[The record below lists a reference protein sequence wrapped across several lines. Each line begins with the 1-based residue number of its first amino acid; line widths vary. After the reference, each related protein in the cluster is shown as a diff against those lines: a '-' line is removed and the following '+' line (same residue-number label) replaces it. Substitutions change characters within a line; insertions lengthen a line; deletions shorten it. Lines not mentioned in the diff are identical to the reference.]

1 MPATTSSQATGPST
15 LARGALSLFDT
26 ISSTLANLA
35 PVEGVFLSITL
46 VVAAMGSQ
54 APWGFLLAG
63 IAILATGNTL
73 SEFSSSIPSAGS
85 FVTFVG
91 RGVGGKAPRAGAV
104 LGGITYYLLMIC
116 YPVTVG
122 AVVVFMGSWVS
133 SLLNWGNAGWLAVT
147 LGGVALAVPLLLRGV
162 VISARASF
170 IMFCSEALGLIV
182 LAVVVLIRAHGQ
194 LGAPF
199 HSFGGAPGGF
209 RGLAGLTFAL
219 AVSGFIGWE
228 NSGALA
234 EESRNPRRY
243 IPITVYSSV
252 AIIAGL
258 YVLSSW
264 AAVAGF
270 ASWKGQVAGV
280 NFLGSPAE
288 ATPFLDLSRHF
299 SGWFDWF
306 IGLVGFTSSF
316 GCFIAAANSQ
326 SRITFNG
333 ARAGLL
339 PRPFAAVSARTKVPW
354 ASVLV
359 YVGLLALLVVVPYF
373 AMHGDAVSIFS
384 DEAGIG
390 TVPILVA
397 YLLANIA
404 LPLHVL
410 AVRRSQFHLVRHMLV
425 PLLGSAVLVYGIYEF
440 VQPSQPP
447 PANVFWAW
455 TLGII
460 VLAIA
465 ATAFAYLRDPA
476 ALRHAVNAGPEFVQ
490 SGESVES
497 VQEDA

>member
-1 MPATTSSQATGPST
+1 MPATASSRDAGRAM

-35 PVEGVFLSITL
+35 PVEGIFLSITL

-54 APWGFLLAG
+54 APWGFLLAA

-73 SEFSSSIPSAGS
+73 SEFSRSIPSAGS

-91 RGVGGKAPRAGAV
+91 RGVGARAPRTGAV
-104 LGGITYYLLMIC
+104 LAGITYYLLLIC
-116 YPVTVG
+116 YPVTLG

-133 SLLNWGNAGWLAVT
+133 SLLRWGNAGWLAVT
-147 LGGVALAVPLLLRGV
+147 LAGVALAVPLLLRGV

-170 IMFCSEALGLIV
+170 IMFCSEAFGLIV
-182 LAVVVLIRAHGQ
+182 VSLVVLIRAHGQ

-199 HSFGGAPGGF
+199 HAAGGAPGGF

-219 AVSGFIGWE
+219 AVSGFVGWE

-243 IPITVYSSV
+243 IPVTVYSSI

-264 AAVAGF
+264 AAVSGF
-270 ASWKGQVAGV
+270 ASWKGAITGV
-280 NFLGSPAE
+280 TYLGSPAE

-299 SGWFDWF
+299 SPWFDWF

-354 ASVLV
+354 ASVLA
-359 YVGLLALLVVVPYF
+359 YVGLLVALVVIPYF
-373 AMHGDAVSIFS
+373 AMHGNAVSIFS

-397 YLLANIA
+397 YLLANLA
-404 LPLHVL
+404 LPLHIL
-410 AVRRSQFHLVRHMLV
+410 AAHRSRFRIVRHVLV
-425 PLLGSAVLVYGIYEF
+425 PLTGSAVLVYGVYEF

-455 TLGII
+455 ILGI
-460 VLAIA
+460 VALAIA
-465 ATAFAYLRDPA
+465 ATVIARLRDPA
-476 ALRHAVNAGPEFVQ
+476 GLRRAVVAGPEFVQ
-490 SGESVES
+490 
-497 VQEDA
+497 EDA

>member
-1 MPATTSSQATGPST
+1 MSATTSSQAAGPAT

-46 VVAAMGSQ
+46 VVAAMGAQ

-73 SEFSSSIPSAGS
+73 SEFSKSIPSAGS

-91 RGVGGKAPRAGAV
+91 RGVGGKALRTGAV

-133 SLLNWGNAGWLAVT
+133 SLLNWGNGGWLAVT

-182 LAVVVLIRAHGQ
+182 LAVVVLIRAHGH

-199 HSFGGAPGGF
+199 HASGGAPGGF

-219 AVSGFIGWE
+219 AVSGFVGWE

-252 AIIAGL
+252 VIIAGL

-270 ASWKGQVAGV
+270 ASWKGPVAGV

-299 SGWFDWF
+299 SPWFDWF

-339 PRPFAAVSARTKVPW
+339 PRQVAAVSPRTKVPW

-359 YVGLLALLVVVPYF
+359 YVGLLVVLVVVPYF

-390 TVPILVA
+390 TVPILLA

-404 LPLHVL
+404 LPLHML
-410 AVRRSQFHLVRHMLV
+410 GRPGFRFVRHLIV

-440 VQPSQPP
+440 VQPNQPA

-455 TLGII
+455 ILGIV
-460 VLAIA
+460 VLAMA
-465 ATAFAYLRDPA
+465 ATAYAYLRNA
-476 ALRHAVNAGPEFVQ
+476 AGLRRAVIAGPEFVK
-490 SGESVES
+490 
-497 VQEDA
+497 EDA